1 MPYLLL
7 GWVIGGDAPCTPE
20 SMPLKWA
27 PFGNGVYASAQHVH
41 QDEEGEADQLMDPGD
56 QPGPA
61 NVDGGPQENAQETTA
76 EKLRLTTAQDR
87 ASRFLQRQARQLVRW
102 KTLQEME
109 DLDDGEGLESLEDLK
124 IAAEYPYDRETLR
137 LAWNLHYGAPD
148 EFLPDETI
156 KDPVLLEGIWGP
168 ILRLGDVSS
177 DRCVCSFGYSSTT
190 P

>member
-1 MPYLLL
+1 M
-7 GWVIGGDAPCTPE
+7 IGGDAPCTPE

-124 IAAEYPYDRETLR
+124 IAAEY
-137 LAWNLHYGAPD
+137 
-148 EFLPDETI
+148 
-156 KDPVLLEGIWGP
+156 
-168 ILRLGDVSS
+168 
-177 DRCVCSFGYSSTT
+177 
-190 P
+190 